1 MTVTKLTV
9 PPSYGDV
16 IGKINEVIDNLDS
29 STGANTD
36 LSNLSSTGEAH
47 FQLPIAPSDS
57 VGIQK
62 IMTWTEGVQNTD
74 LGDNSWRDIAYGNG
88 VYVAVSTSQIG
99 YCSNGIDWNIILD
112 YNGSS
117 VIYVPDDG
125 GAFVTINVGG
135 RILASEDGENWNLI
149 TTITGG
155 DWKSIAYGDGNYV
168 AITSTGNVATSTDLS
183 TWSITQPSNFVSN
196 ARMLTYGNGKFIAIN
211 VQGELSTSTD
221 GENWTLYSSTNIY
234 SDRSY
239 LGNPSWNNVTYG
251 NGMFVII
258 SQDGYYATSVDGIN
272 WAVAPYNTRTTFQN
286 WQGLTY
292 DGSQFIAI
300 DLYGYLSTSDG
311 NMPLTIFSSQGQWV
325 KSELNIANN
334 VSAPTSGTKEYSL
347 ASYLPSDGC
356 DYEVFVYG
364 VAITSGTSGKRC
376 IINLKSDLINEF
388 RLCDVRTRT
397 SSTMEQSG
405 TTTIPIGKG
414 RKIVY
419 TATADQ
425 AGTYTLY
432 VEGYR
437 RISFNK

>member
-29 STGANTD
+29 STGANVD
-36 LSNLSSTGEAH
+36 LSNLSSTGETH

-62 IMTWTEGVQNTD
+62 IMTWTEGAQNTD

-88 VYVAVSTSQIG
+88 VYVAVANSQIG
-99 YCSNGIDWNIILD
+99 YSSNGIDWNIILN

-117 VIYVPDDG
+117 IIYVPDDG
-125 GAFVTINVGG
+125 GAFVTINSGG

-149 TTITGG
+149 TTITGN
-155 DWKSIAYGDGNYV
+155 DWIGIAYGDGNYV
-168 AITSTGNVATSTDLS
+168 AVTSTGNVATSTDLS
-183 TWSITQPSNFVSN
+183 TWSIAQPSNFVST

-211 VQGELSTSTD
+211 VNGELSTSTD

-234 SDRSY
+234 SDKTY
-239 LGNPSWNNVTYG
+239 LGNPSWNNITYG

-258 SQDGYYATSVDGIN
+258 AQDGYYATSVDGIN
-272 WAVAPYNTRTTFQN
+272 WVLAPYNPRTTFQN
-286 WQGLTY
+286 WKGLTY

-300 DLYGYLSTSDG
+300 DFNGYISTSEG
-311 NMPLTIFSSQGQWV
+311 SMPLTIFSSQGQWV
-325 KSELNIANN
+325 NSSVRLAST
-334 VSAPTSGTKEYSL
+334 VTAPTSGTTEYSL
-347 ASYLPSDGC
+347 AAYLPSDGC
-356 DYEVFVYG
+356 DYEVFASGIAV
-364 VAITSGTSGKRC
+364 TSNTSGKRC
-376 IINLKSDLINEF
+376 IIDLSSDLIGSF

-397 SSTMEQSG
+397 SSSMEQSG
-405 TTTIPIGKG
+405 VAIMPIGKE
-414 RKIVY
+414 RKIIY

-432 VEGYR
+432 VLGYR